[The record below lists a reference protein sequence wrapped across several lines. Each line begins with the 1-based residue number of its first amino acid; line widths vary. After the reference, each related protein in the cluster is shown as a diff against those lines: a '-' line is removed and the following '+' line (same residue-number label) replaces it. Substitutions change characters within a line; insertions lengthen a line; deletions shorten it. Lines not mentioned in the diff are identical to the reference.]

1 MKIRLTYAV
10 LALGVGYSGAAFA
23 QDQVWLKDRRYG
35 EGVGIRTGDVEL
47 HPGIAGEFGYD
58 SNYFLRSGAA
68 NEPVIDTLRLRITP
82 SFSLSTISQQRRESE
97 GGGGEPPKVMFRA
110 GAALSYS
117 EFFATKSQY
126 SDAMTKQRN
135 FGALAN
141 LQLTI
146 LPQRPFGGD
155 LSADFLRT
163 VQPSNDPN
171 FNFDRM
177 NARFAGGIVWAPG
190 GGMFDWRVGYEYG
203 IVFFEDTSF
212 RNFGNYYNQVNTRGR
227 WRFLPRTALMFDGS
241 ATFLR
246 YSNNPNQAASTD
258 SDPIRARIG
267 LNGLVTNWFA
277 FLGMVGWGSSFYKPN
292 PLMQNPSQYDS
303 LIAQAEFKF
312 YLTPNPGLD
321 PAAATLTLSTVALG
335 YSRDFFNSYLG
346 NYYAR
351 DRGYVNLSYF
361 FGGRFLVVADA
372 GLASLGYPLFTFPV
386 RQDPFRAT
394 YFDSSLFGEYRVTD
408 SVGINTT
415 LRYTSNASTTVATD
429 DLSFKRFE
437 AFIGVRWFL

>member
-23 QDQVWLKDRRYG
+23 QEQVWLKDRRYG

-58 SNYFLRSGAA
+58 SNYFLRSGAN

-82 SFSLSTISQQRRESE
+82 SFSLSTISQQRREAE
-97 GGGGEPPKVMFRA
+97 GGSGEPPKVMFRA
-110 GAALSYS
+110 GVAASYS

-135 FGALAN
+135 VGALAN

-171 FNFDRM
+171 FNFDRI

-203 IVFFEDTSF
+203 IVYFEDTSF

-246 YSNNPNQAASTD
+246 YSNNPNQAGSTD

-267 LNGLVTNWFA
+267 LNGLITNWFA
-277 FLGMVGWGSSFYKPN
+277 FLGMVGWGSSFYKVN

-303 LIAQAEFKF
+303 LIAQAELKW
-312 YLTPNPGLD
+312 YITPNPGVD
-321 PAAATLTLSTVALG
+321 PTAATLTLSTISLG

-372 GLASLGYPLFTFPV
+372 GLASLGYPSFTTPV
-386 RQDPFRAT
+386 GHGAFRAT
-394 YFDSSLFGEYRVTD
+394 YFDSSLFGEYRVAD

-437 AFIGVRWFL
+437 AFIGVRWFM